1 MGAADVVPGVSGG
14 TIALLLG
21 IYPEL
26 LSSLGA
32 LSDRDLW
39 RDAVRLRWRSVL
51 TRINIRFLLPLGTGI
66 VTALLVLA
74 RIIEAVLERW
84 PLQLWSFFCGL
95 ILGAVITICTDKVT
109 WRVDRTLLIAAS
121 LVTVWAFMGLAPAT
135 TPTAP
140 WFLLLCGW
148 CAVGAMLLPGVS
160 GSWVLVMMGQ
170 YGPVLAAVNNRELDV
185 VLAVLAGGA
194 LGLVTVSR
202 GLLWLYRRWTQPM
215 LAMLVG
221 IMGGSIRRI
230 WPWSAAAEQAGA
242 EFGPVWLGLTIPNMT
257 LEYAASVEFV
267 TICTA
272 AVAGTAL
279 VHVLARSSPRSEAIQ
294 LEAAR

>member
-14 TIALLLG
+14 TMALLLG

-32 LSDRDLW
+32 LSDRELW
-39 RDAVRLRWRSVL
+39 REAVRLRWGSVL
-51 TRINIRFLLPLGTGI
+51 ARINIRFLLPLGTGI

-74 RIIEAVLERW
+74 RVIETVLERW

-95 ILGAVITICTDKVT
+95 ILGAVVAICTDKVT
-109 WRVDRTLLIAAS
+109 WRADRTLLIAAS
-121 LVTVWAFMGLAPAT
+121 LVTVWAFMGLAPAA
-135 TPTAP
+135 TPTVP

-170 YGPVLAAVNNRELDV
+170 YGPVLAAVNNREMDV

-230 WPWSAAAEQAGA
+230 WPWSAAAEQVGA
-242 EFGPVWLGLTIPNMT
+242 EPGQVWLGLTIPNMT
-257 LEYAASVEFV
+257 LEYAASIEFV
-267 TICTA
+267 TICIA
-272 AVAGTAL
+272 AAAGTIL
-279 VHVLARSSPRSEAIQ
+279 VCVLARSSTGSEAVQ
-294 LEAAR
+294 FEAAR